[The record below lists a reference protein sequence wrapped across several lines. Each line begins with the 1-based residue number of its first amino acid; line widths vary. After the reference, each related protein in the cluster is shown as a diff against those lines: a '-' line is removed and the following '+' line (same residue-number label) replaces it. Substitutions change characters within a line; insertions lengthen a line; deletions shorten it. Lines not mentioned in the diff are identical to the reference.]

1 MVDKNHSVDR
11 LKTLFE
17 YLDRNK
23 DNRLSKEELQHA
35 FRNASDRQ
43 FHLFVSNLLTNK
55 FLILT
60 QFSCF

>member
-1 MVDKNHSVDR
+1 MVDHSTDK

-17 YLDRNK
+17 YLDKNK

-43 FHLFVSNLLTNK
+43 FHLFVSIYMCLL
-55 FLILT
+55 F
-60 QFSCF
+60 